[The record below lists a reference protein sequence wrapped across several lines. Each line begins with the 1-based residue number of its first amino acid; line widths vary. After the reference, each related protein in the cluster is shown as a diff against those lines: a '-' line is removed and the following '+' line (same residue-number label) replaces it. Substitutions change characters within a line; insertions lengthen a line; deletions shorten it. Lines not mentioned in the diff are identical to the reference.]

1 MLNGKTELRVAL
13 IDDHKILLESLKNL
27 LEQQP
32 FVKWVKAFSRA
43 QDFVRSLE
51 GGLAYDLLITDLQM
65 PEMHGLELLGY
76 LKDKHLQIPTLVMS
90 MLDSPEI
97 AATAKRLGV
106 KGICSKEGDIDALC
120 EAVKMVA
127 AGGTYFPLDD
137 RTNQSAG
144 VSDDSNDLSPREMDV
159 LRGIARGQTSKAI
172 ADELFISPFTVQ
184 THRKNILKKL
194 QIDSTAQLLQ
204 YAVRKG
210 LI

>member
-1 MLNGKTELRVAL
+1 MLMAGTELKIAL

-32 FVKWVKAFSRA
+32 FVAWVNGFSRA
-43 QDFVRSLE
+43 KDFLQSVE
-51 GGLAYDLLITDLQM
+51 GGLVYDLLITDLQM

-76 LKDKHLQIPTLVMS
+76 LKDKHLQLPTLVMS

-97 AATAKRLGV
+97 VATAKRLGV
-106 KGICSKEGDIDALC
+106 KGICSKVGDVDALC
-120 EAVKMVA
+120 EAVQCVA
-127 AGGTYFPLDD
+127 SGGTYFPQEELNNHH
-137 RTNQSAG
+137 TQS
-144 VSDDSNDLSPREMDV
+144 SDDNNELSPREMDV
-159 LRGIARGQTSKAI
+159 LRGIARGQTSKSI

-194 QIDSTAQLLQ
+194 QIDSTAELLQ